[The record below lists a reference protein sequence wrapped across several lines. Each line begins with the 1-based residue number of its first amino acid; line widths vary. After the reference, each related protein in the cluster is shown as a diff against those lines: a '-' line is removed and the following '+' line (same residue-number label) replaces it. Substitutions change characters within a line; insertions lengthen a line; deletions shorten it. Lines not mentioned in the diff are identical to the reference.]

1 MGFSLWGREDANQGQ
16 GSLIEMRE
24 VYVSN
29 IYIYIYINKYIYIY
43 KYIKIY
49 YIYKAVIY
57 KQYVNIYVYVIIYH
71 NISIWLV
78 SFLNNVTMD
87 SEGKK
92 RFPCSKPIRVH
103 CL

>member
-1 MGFSLWGREDANQGQ
+1 M
-16 GSLIEMRE
+16 
-24 VYVSN
+24 
-29 IYIYIYINKYIYIY
+29 
-43 KYIKIY
+43 
-49 YIYKAVIY
+49 
-57 KQYVNIYVYVIIYH
+57 QYVNINIYIYVYVIIYH

-92 RFPCSKPIRVH
+92 VPLLKTIRVH